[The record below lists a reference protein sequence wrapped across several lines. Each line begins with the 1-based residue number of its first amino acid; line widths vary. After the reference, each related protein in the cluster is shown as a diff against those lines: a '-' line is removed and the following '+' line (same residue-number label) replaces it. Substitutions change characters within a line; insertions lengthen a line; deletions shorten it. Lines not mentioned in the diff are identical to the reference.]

1 MPTIA
6 IFFGI
11 AVRMFFLD
19 TRHHNLP
26 HIHVEYQSRKAVILI
41 PSGELLEGDF
51 PLKKLA
57 LVRRWISLHQT
68 ELMDNWQRAV
78 HGEPVAQ
85 ILPLD

>member
-19 TRHHNLP
+19 TKQHNLP

-41 PSGELLEGDF
+41 PSGELIEGDL
-51 PLKKLA
+51 PPKKLA
-57 LVRRWISLHQT
+57 LVRRWIALRQA
-68 ELMDNWQRAV
+68 ELMDNWQHAV
-78 HGEPVAQ
+78 NGEPVAQ
-85 ILPLD
+85 IPPLE